1 MISLDRRNLV
11 PTNPNRVAAI
21 CDVQIVEWA
30 VRSTWST
37 LYVKVKKGNV
47 DELVSVCG
55 EDV

>member
-21 CDVQIVEWA
+21 CDVQIVVTPS
-30 VRSTWST
+30 VRVTT

-47 DELVSVCG
+47 DELVWVCG